1 MRAVLIASLIA
12 LTACGGG
19 QKKKPEPIKK
29 PPPVAKKPPP
39 PPPPPCIKGGDAMG
53 AIGSATGDADGA
65 QFCVSDGSSN
75 ECFKADLASG
85 KYDKLAEPPTAQTAT
100 VEPDD
105 VKVETT
111 PTEVKVCAGDD
122 CKTVTPKV
130 PKGSENQ
137 LVAVANKTTAVV
149 MLGNTETGKGVA
161 EVWDVAKNKKLAT
174 IKYAK
179 ADFKCG
185 VPKLLGS
192 TVYISASVCAGPA
205 ARGGLYNLKGKKIA
219 EVGGKDFGT
228 FSEVAIQVTGNLW
241 AFLEENGSMVAL
253 QDVGTGKVGKTIQ
266 LGPLWTP
273 EGGGS
278 KDDDGGGSAP
288 AMGNPG
294 ESALVRGGD
303 NQLLVI
309 AGGPSPGTVGVID
322 IGTGE
327 LKVVRAPL
335 CDAGAASSG
344 GDSGGTGD
352 AAVGGDDE
360 PTGGDDQPDGD

>member
-1 MRAVLIASLIA
+1 MRALLIASLIA

-19 QKKKPEPIKK
+19 QKKKPEPVKK
-29 PPPVAKKPPP
+29 PPVAVKKPPP

-85 KYDKLAEPPTAQTAT
+85 AYDKLAEPPTAQTAT
-100 VEPDD
+100 LEPDD

-122 CKTVTPKV
+122 CKTLTPKV
-130 PKGSENQ
+130 PKGADSQ

-149 MLGNTETGKGVA
+149 MVGDTEAGKGVA
-161 EVWDVAKNKKLAT
+161 EVWDVAKAKKLAT

-192 TVYISASVCAGPA
+192 TIYISASVCAGPA
-205 ARGGLYNLKGKKIA
+205 ARAGLYNLKGKKIA
-219 EVGGKDFGT
+219 DVGGKDFGT
-228 FSEVAIQVTGNLW
+228 FSEVAIQLKDNEW
-241 AFLEENGSMVAL
+241 AFLEENGSMVAI
-253 QDVGTGKVGKTIQ
+253 QDVATGKVAKTIQ
-266 LGPLWTP
+266 LAALWTP
-273 EGGGS
+273 EDMGD
-278 KDDDGGGSAP
+278 KKPDDDGGSAP

-294 ESALVRGGD
+294 ESSLVRGGD

-309 AGGPSPGTVGVID
+309 AGGPSPGTIGVID
-322 IGTGE
+322 VESGE
-327 LKVVRAPL
+327 LKVVRAPV
-335 CDAGAASSG
+335 CKPE
-344 GDSGGTGD
+344 T
-352 AAVGGDDE
+352 
-360 PTGGDDQPDGD
+360 